1 MLLIGVGVNP
11 MTRKSLPLWRHFL
24 HVVLTHS
31 DDVSSAADASDVIPG
46 RRFSSST
53 AVRIAI
59 QNFFFILI
67 PSLR

>member
-31 DDVSSAADASDVIPG
+31 DDVSSADADGVIPG